1 VPKKTLKYWQ
11 DRVEYLENDRKI
23 LLRRLKEKQ
32 IVIDILQEEL
42 EKKGEP
48 NVLRSTG
55 RIQGY

>member
-1 VPKKTLKYWQ
+1 MPKKTLKYWR

-42 EKKGEP
+42 EKKGGR
-48 NVLRSTG
+48 NVPRPTG
-55 RIQGY
+55 RTQDH

>member
-1 VPKKTLKYWQ
+1 VPKRTLKYWR

-48 NVLRSTG
+48 RNVLRRTG
-55 RIQGY
+55 